1 MAEFKNE
8 FTFRKFSEEGR
19 ESDFNSLFE
28 RAVDEAERDWLGREY
43 PLYVGDRKITLDSK
57 LTERSPI
64 DGRVICTCQKAG
76 REETRLAVESALQA
90 FDKWQG
96 LGYIKRSRLMMKA
109 ADLFSKNKFLL
120 SAVLSI
126 ENGKNRLESMG
137 EVDEATD
144 FLRYYSLQMLKNKG
158 YSESVYLHG
167 SRVKV
172 KLGFHGS
179 PGRGERVSHLMK
191 PYGVFGVIAPFNF
204 PVSISTG
211 MSSGAMI
218 TGNTVVFKPS
228 STGNMSMLSGV
239 LLYHLFTDAGIPPG
253 VFNYVSGPGAVV
265 GDELA
270 TNSTV
275 SGIVFTGSM
284 EVGMGMISKSYSLG
298 QNKEFIVEMGGKN
311 STIVSDSADLEGAA
325 AGVVAAAFGF
335 GGQKC
340 SALSRVYVQN
350 DVSERFMELLI
361 QNAREIKVGNPLER
375 DVYMGPLISREA
387 YERFEWA
394 LNLAGRDGKV
404 IFGGRALKT
413 GLDGYYV
420 EPTIVKL
427 SHGHELY
434 RKELFL
440 PFLLVDSYES
450 FEDALRMANDSQY
463 GLTAGLY
470 SRKKSEIAIFKNK
483 ISAGVVYINRY
494 SSATTGAIVGF
505 HPFVGWKGSGTS
517 GKGTGG
523 RYYLL
528 QFLREQSISES
539 AA

>member
-1 MAEFKNE
+1 MAEFRNE

-19 ESDFNSLFE
+19 ENEFNSSFE
-28 RAVDEAERDWLGREY
+28 QAVVEAEREWIGKEY
-43 PLYVGDRKITLDSK
+43 PLYVGDREITLDSK
-57 LTERSPI
+57 LIERSPI
-64 DGRVICTCQKAG
+64 DGRVICTCQKAD
-76 REETRLAVESALQA
+76 REETRLAVESALRA
-90 FDKWQG
+90 FEGWRDM
-96 LGYIKRSRLMMKA
+96 GYIKRSRVMMKA
-109 ADLFSKNKFLL
+109 ADLFSKNKFVL

-126 ENGKNRLESMG
+126 ENGKNRFESMG
-137 EVDEATD
+137 EVDEAID
-144 FLRYYSLQMLKNKG
+144 FLRYYASQMIKNKG
-158 YSESVYLHG
+158 YSETVYLHG

-228 STGNMSMLSGV
+228 STGNMSMLTGV
-239 LLYHLFTDAGIPPG
+239 LLYHLFRDAGIPPG
-253 VFNYVSGPGAVV
+253 VFNYVSGPGSVV

-270 TNSTV
+270 ISNSV

-284 EVGMGMISKSYSLG
+284 EVGMGMIKKSYNLG
-298 QNKEFIVEMGGKN
+298 QNKAFIVEMGGKN
-311 STIVSDSADLEGAA
+311 STIVSESTDLEGAA
-325 AGVVAAAFGF
+325 AGVAAAAFGF

-350 DVSERFMELLI
+350 DVSERFLELLA
-361 QNAREIKVGNPLER
+361 QRARSIRVGNPLQK

-394 LNLAGRDGKV
+394 VGLAARDGK
-404 IFGGRALKT
+404 IIWGGRALKM

-420 EPTIVKL
+420 EPTIARL

-440 PFLLVDSYES
+440 PFLLVDSYQS

-470 SRKKSEIAIFKNK
+470 SKKKNEITMFKNT

-505 HPFVGWKGSGTS
+505 HPFVGWRGSGTS